1 MPNFRRGN
9 RVYKPVGLRFVG
21 TVLAVYMD
29 VDDLEWFAVV
39 SLDKNE
45 ASDKL
50 QHVYKLTQLAHE
62 EELPKGY
69 SKTTPYTPRVQSGD
83 KTGSRQS
90 KSAGRIR
97 KTGSKGG
104 KTTS

>member
-9 RVYKPVGLRFVG
+9 RVYKTHGLRFVG
-21 TVLAVYMD
+21 TILAVYMD

-50 QHVYKLTQLAHE
+50 QHVYKLTQLSHE
-62 EELPKGY
+62 EEQPKA
-69 SKTTPYTPRVQSGD
+69 KTVPNARRVQGGA
-83 KTGSRQS
+83 KKGTVKG
-90 KSAGRIR
+90 KGKGGIR
-97 KTGSKGG
+97 KSR
-104 KTTS
+104 